1 MGIWGPYEIPW
12 PILGGAVEV
21 RNHSEQKKNTSWDV
35 TVETMVVYP
44 HR

>member
-21 RNHSEQKKNTSWDV
+21 RNHSEQKKTQV
-35 TVETMVVYP
+35 GM
-44 HR
+44 

>member
-21 RNHSEQKKNTSWDV
+21 RNHSEPKKHKLGCNRRNYGCIST
-35 TVETMVVYP
+35 
-44 HR
+44 